1 MLYNSPIPEGFHGKL
16 PNTRK
21 ATGVEKRNTMTR
33 GTHCHG
39 DFCALAPQLVKAT
52 QDRQRQ
58 HQREEEQRRS
68 QEAKLAEESRRKTEE
83 ATSSNK
89 GGKGYINFSMLAAVA
104 MKERAKET
112 SSAAEMNETVSF
124 SFNNGS

>member
-1 MLYNSPIPEGFHGKL
+1 
-16 PNTRK
+16 
-21 ATGVEKRNTMTR
+21 MTR

-58 HQREEEQRRS
+58 NQREEEERRS
-68 QEAKLAEESRRKTEE
+68 LEAKQAEEARRKTEE
-83 ATSSNK
+83 AAAANK

-104 MKERAKET
+104 MKEKAKET
-112 SSAAEMNETVSF
+112 SSASQLNETVSVLRYLWNIRVNTDF
-124 SFNNGS
+124 LGCGHDKVRAEPISF